1 VPFLVKKSQLFH
13 KLLSCTR
20 ITLLLFSL
28 PHISAYSSM
37 FPPLVCL
44 FPGVKYLD
52 LVSDFVSKHKHKC
65 LSLKSP
71 AGAILRIAGLEDT
84 IYRGKHDEVNGWG
97 KFYLPKIVNMKVI
110 GVLEGT
116 SCPCEQ
122 LVLMTC
128 EDKKLYAYDGEELHL
143 VAPGFERLHDKEIEY
158 PASKSYYNGEA
169 FKDMTEEDWKEVKR
183 GAVGRKLEQEHQ
195 KLVKKK
201 QGSILK

>member
-1 VPFLVKKSQLFH
+1 M
-13 KLLSCTR
+13 
-20 ITLLLFSL
+20 LLLFSL
-28 PHISAYSSM
+28 PNISTYSSM
-37 FPPLVCL
+37 FPPLVV

-52 LVSDFVSKHKHKC
+52 LVSDFVSKHKYKC

-84 IYRGKHDEVNGWG
+84 IYRRKHDEVNGWG
-97 KFYLPKIVNMKVI
+97 KFYLPEIVNMKVI

-143 VAPGFERLHDKEIEY
+143 VAPGFERLRDKEIEY

-169 FKDMTEEDWKEVKR
+169 FKDM
-183 GAVGRKLEQEHQ
+183 QEHQ
-195 KLVKKK
+195 KLVKENKAAF
-201 QGSILK
+201 LKSLKS